1 MSNPVLV
8 NQTIPDSDVVP
19 LTSRVGAEIRGVRLG
34 GDLSDAAIAAINQ
47 LLLKHKVIF

>member
-8 NQTIPDSDVVP
+8 NRTIPDSDVVP

-47 LLLKHKVIF
+47 LLLKH